1 MYSNDDT
8 AVVEKKVAV
17 QEPVQQKKSNYRW
30 VIVSLL
36 LFSTTINYMDRNVIG
51 YLKDYFCSPVGFG
64 WSAKDFSFLT
74 SIFTAFYAGFT
85 LFAGFIMD
93 RVGTKKGLAFS
104 LTLWSFAGISSAFMG
119 TGLWL
124 HNAARAIF
132 GAGEAGNFPASIKT
146 VAEWFPK
153 KERAL
158 ATGMFNSG
166 ANIGAM
172 ICAIII
178 PMILSAWNP
187 AEGNSLFFGIFHG
200 WQMAF
205 ILTGLVGFIWLI
217 FWKKFYGTPKQMLEK
232 GKVSQQEYDY
242 INSEAET
249 PADPTVKNDAVK
261 AKWYKMLSYKQTWA
275 FVIGKFLTDG
285 IWWFLMFWLPTY
297 ISQQFCVGMAPDQ
310 AKHTVMLSTFIVYGI
325 AIIGS
330 IYGGSI
336 PMTFMNKGWHAY
348 KARMTAMLI
357 IACAPLLLLTTQWM
371 AGYGIVAAV
380 TIISIG
386 GAAHQ
391 AWSANL
397 FTTVSDM
404 FPKKMVGSIT
414 GIGAAAGGLGGV
426 FIQLLAGS
434 LEDSYRIK
442 GALEASKAGLIK
454 ATDALPLENIKISNL
469 KDVLVNPNML
479 DQARHYISSNVSVA
493 YGIMFGICAAVYL
506 AAWICMKLLVPK
518 HKPIAG

>member
-1 MYSNDDT
+1 MYSNDET
-8 AVVEKKVAV
+8 AILEKKEAV
-17 QEPVQQKKSNYRW
+17 QENVPQKKSNYRW

-51 YLKDYFCSPVGFG
+51 YLKDYFCSPTGFG
-64 WSAKDFSFLT
+64 WSASDFSKLT
-74 SIFTAFYAGFT
+74 AIFTAFYAGFT

-93 RVGTKKGLAFS
+93 KVGTKKGLAFS
-104 LTLWSFAGISSAFMG
+104 LVVWSFAGISSAFMG
-119 TGLWL
+119 TSLWL

-158 ATGMFNSG
+158 ATGIFNSG
-166 ANIGAM
+166 SNIGAM
-172 ICAIII
+172 ICALII
-178 PMILSAWNP
+178 PMILAAWNP
-187 AEGNSLFFGIFHG
+187 TEGNSLFMGTFHG

-205 ILTGLVGFIWLI
+205 IITGVVGFVWLI
-217 FWKKFYGTPKQMLEK
+217 FWRKFYATPQQMLTR

-242 INSEAET
+242 INSEAEQS
-249 PADPTVKNDAVK
+249 AEVDVKK
-261 AKWYKMLSYKQTWA
+261 EGEKKPWYKMLSYKQTWS
-275 FVIGKFLTDG
+275 FVLGKFLTDG
-285 IWWFLMFWLPTY
+285 IWWFLLFWLPTY
-297 ISQQFCVGMAPDQ
+297 IKQQFCVGMAPDQ
-310 AKHTVMLSTFIVYGI
+310 AKYTVMISTFTVYGI

-336 PMTFMNKGWHAY
+336 PMTFMNKGWQAY

-371 AGYGIVAAV
+371 ATYGIVAA
-380 TIISIG
+380 TAIISIG
-386 GAAHQ
+386 AAAHQ

-426 FIQLLAGS
+426 LVQLLAGN

-442 GALEASKAGLIK
+442 GVFEASKAGLIK
-454 ATDALPLENIKISNL
+454 ATEALPLENVKVDNL
-469 KDVLVNPNML
+469 KDVLIDANTF
-479 DQARHYISSNVSVA
+479 DQARHYITSNISVA
-493 YGIMFGICAAVYL
+493 YGVMFAVCAGVYL
-506 AAWICMKLLVPK
+506 VAWICMKLLVPK
-518 HKPIAG
+518 HKPITA